1 MIKVIVV
8 DGFSSGKFVAKK
20 LSDKGCMLMH
30 VASSGDLD
38 SYYYKNFDR
47 ALYEQLIVNADV
59 ADTLTTIES
68 FKPHYIIAGA
78 ETGVLLAD
86 LLNAHLQL
94 PYRNDAHQSSA
105 RRNKYDMIQCI
116 TRAQLPAARQFA
128 ADTWQL
134 AEGWINDHGRF
145 PVVIKPLESAG
156 ADGVFICDDMLAC
169 HVAVGKLLGTT
180 NKLNIANTQV
190 LIQEYLAGVEYVV
203 NMVSLDGQQLV
214 TEVVKYQKQRT
225 QTGGI
230 LYDIDELIS
239 ADSPEY
245 AVLVDYTRAV
255 VLSLGIRNGPSHA
268 EVMLTADGPK
278 LVEIAARTDGILRPD
293 VSKQTTGLGQIEAVV
308 LSVTAP
314 DVFVQLLARP
324 FDYRLLRHTYNVC
337 LISHVEGRFK
347 KDAFLAELL
356 KLESFFDA
364 VFYVED
370 GQLLGA
376 TQDVFSQPGTV
387 YLVHADSE
395 VIAADYH
402 RIRVLEVQGVYLAGA
417 H

>member
-1 MIKVIVV
+1 MIKVVVV
-8 DGFSSGKFVAKK
+8 DGFSSGKFVAKG
-20 LSDKGCMLMH
+20 LSDNGCVLMH

-38 SYYYKNFDR
+38 SYYYKGFDR
-47 ALYEQLIVNADV
+47 SLYEQLIVNGDV
-59 ADTLTTIES
+59 ADTLTLVER
-68 FKPHYIIAGA
+68 FKPHYIMAGA

-86 LLNAHLQL
+86 QLNAHLQL
-94 PYRNDAHQSSA
+94 PYRNDTHQSSA
-105 RRNKYDMIQCI
+105 RRNKYDMIQCV

-156 ADGVFICDDMLAC
+156 ADGVFICEDIQAC
-169 HVAVGKLLGTT
+169 QVAVSKLLGTT
-180 NKLNIANTQV
+180 NKLNIANTHV

-203 NMVSLDGQQLV
+203 NMVSLNGQQLV
-214 TEVVKYQKQRT
+214 TEMVRYQKQRT
-225 QTGGI
+225 ETGGI

-245 AVLVDYTRAV
+245 ALLADYTRAV
-255 VLSLGIRNGPSHA
+255 VRSLGIRNGPSHA

-293 VSKQTTGLGQIEAVV
+293 VSRKTTGLGQIEAVV

-324 FDYRLLRHTYNVC
+324 VAYRRLQHTYNVC
-337 LISHVEGRFK
+337 LINHAEGRFN
-347 KDAFLAELL
+347 KDSFLTELL

-364 VFYVED
+364 VFYVDD
-370 GQLLGA
+370 GQPIGV

-387 YLVHADSE
+387 YLVHPDPG
-395 VIAADYH
+395 VIAADCLK
-402 RIRVLEVQGVYLAGA
+402 IRVLEVQGAYLAPG
-417 H
+417 